1 MNKHIIKG
9 RLVRDPELAPR
20 ANSDSSDRVK
30 FTVAVDRRYG
40 DETDFFDCVCF
51 GKRAAVIDKWFKK
64 GQEILLEGEGQLNKW
79 TTRDGQNRVSYS
91 IVVSDF
97 DFCGSKGSGEKSEPK
112 APTDSFEKAA
122 SEIPF

>member
-9 RLVRDPELAPR
+9 RLVRDPELTPR
-20 ANSDSSDRVK
+20 TNSDGSDRVK
-30 FTVAVDRRYG
+30 FTVAVDRRFG

-51 GKRAAVIDKWFKK
+51 GKRASVIDKWFSK

-79 TTRDGQNRVSYS
+79 QTKDGQNRVSYS

-97 DFCGSKGSGEKSEPK
+97 EFCGSKTTASKD
-112 APTDSFEKAA
+112 APAPAGDSFEKAA
-122 SEIPF
+122 EEIPF